1 MKLYG
6 YCRVSTMKQSI
17 ERQIRNIK
25 AQYPEAVIVTDE
37 YTGTKM
43 ERPSWTKLYQKLQ
56 SGDTVVFDSVSRMS
70 RDADEGFAVYEELFG
85 KGVNL
90 IFLKEPHINT
100 ETYKKAME
108 TGVPMTGTN
117 VDFILEGV
125 NKYLLSLAKEQIRL
139 AFEQAEKEVEDLHQR
154 TREGIETAR
163 LNGKQIGQPKGA
175 KLTTKKSIE
184 AKKVIKKHS
193 KDFGGDL
200 SDAEVMKLTGIA
212 RGTFYKYKRELKEE
226 MTTKIVGW
234 RKDSGWI
241 RETDPSK
248 KNVDKVFHIEE
259 KESPKTELKI
269 VKLEIVEEERT
280 EPTIIKLKSE

>member
-1 MKLYG
+1 MKGVNIMKNKVYG

-25 AQYPEAVIVTDE
+25 AEYPNAVIVTDE
-37 YTGTKM
+37 YTGTKLD
-43 ERPSWTKLYQKLQ
+43 RPGWTKLYKQLQ
-56 SGDTVVFDSVSRMS
+56 PGDTVIFDQVSRMS
-70 RDADEGFAVYEELFG
+70 RDAEEGFSVYEELFN

-125 NKYLLSLAKEQIRL
+125 NKYLLTLAKEQIRL
-139 AFEQAEKEVEDLHQR
+139 AFDQAEKEVEDLHQR

-184 AKKVIKKHS
+184 AKKVILKRS
-193 KDFGGDL
+193 KDFNGDL

-212 RGTFYKYKRELKEE
+212 RGTFYKYKRQLREE
-226 MTTKIVGW
+226 Q
-234 RKDSGWI
+234 
-241 RETDPSK
+241 
-248 KNVDKVFHIEE
+248 
-259 KESPKTELKI
+259 
-269 VKLEIVEEERT
+269 
-280 EPTIIKLKSE
+280 TI